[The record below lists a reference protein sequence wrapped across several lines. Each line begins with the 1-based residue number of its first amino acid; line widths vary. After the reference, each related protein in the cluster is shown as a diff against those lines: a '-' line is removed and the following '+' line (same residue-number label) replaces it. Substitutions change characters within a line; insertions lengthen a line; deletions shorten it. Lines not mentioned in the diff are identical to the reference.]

1 MSLMQS
7 CVVQPIESLPAILL
21 GPLLDEEAAMWAAD
35 LRWSF
40 APSRARLETAL
51 REGTVNGF
59 IALDD
64 RGPCAY
70 ATYSTHDD
78 HGVIG
83 SFFAASRSRA
93 GGLEELLVTRVLD
106 RLLENPPRIVDCQTL
121 FSTEPGLRDPFLARG
136 FDSAPRIYMTLDRNA
151 FRAGEGRPP
160 AALRSRPTHRLD
172 LRSLARLIFD
182 AHEVSRANDAS
193 SSFDTLDSCTRILRQ
208 IMLDEV
214 CGPFDSLASR
224 RIERDGVALAA
235 CLLTWPMPGV
245 AHVSEVAT
253 TPASRRKGLARQ
265 CLIEA
270 LESAFTRQAAS
281 HATLSVTASNVAARA
296 LYESI
301 GFVSTIHYHS
311 HVLRIPPR

>member
-7 CVVQPIESLPAILL
+7 RAVQPIESVPSILL
-21 GPLLDEEAAMWAAD
+21 GPLLDEEAAMWATD

-40 APSRARLETAL
+40 APSRGRLENAL

-59 IALDD
+59 VALDD

-70 ATYSTHDD
+70 ATYSTHDEQ
-78 HGVIG
+78 GVIG
-83 SFFAASRSRA
+83 SFFAASRSR
-93 GGLEELLVTRVLD
+93 GRGVEDLLVNHVLD
-106 RLLENPPRIVDCQTL
+106 RLLKDRPRIVDCQTL
-121 FSTEPGLRDPFLARG
+121 FSTEPGLRDPFQARG
-136 FDSAPRIYMTLDRNA
+136 FDSAPRIYMTLDRSA
-151 FRAGEGRPP
+151 FRAGESPGPGAP
-160 AALRSRPTHRLD
+160 RSRPTHRLD

-224 RIERDGVALAA
+224 RIERDGTALAA

-253 TPASRRKGLARQ
+253 SPASRRKGLARQ
-265 CLIEA
+265 CLTEA
-270 LESAFTRQAAS
+270 LQSAFERQGAS
-281 HATLSVTASNVAARA
+281 HATLSVTASNLAARA
-296 LYESI
+296 LYESM
-301 GFVSTIHYHS
+301 GFVSRIHYHS
-311 HVLRIPPR
+311 HVLRSPVR